1 MKKVKTYG
9 KVKGEE
15 SIEEAAKARE
25 IVQEIMNFGVSQY
38 QIAKIIFLLS
48 LELEDRN
55 IITDV
60 SEAIKPLLE
69 ENSRNNSNIILTWE
83 DKNG

>member
-1 MKKVKTYG
+1 MKKIKTYG
-9 KVKGEE
+9 KVEGEE
-15 SIEEAAKARE
+15 PVEEASRARE
-25 IVQEIMNFGVSQY
+25 ITQEIMNFGVSQY

-69 ENSRNNSNIILTWE
+69 KNSRNNSNIILT
-83 DKNG
+83 